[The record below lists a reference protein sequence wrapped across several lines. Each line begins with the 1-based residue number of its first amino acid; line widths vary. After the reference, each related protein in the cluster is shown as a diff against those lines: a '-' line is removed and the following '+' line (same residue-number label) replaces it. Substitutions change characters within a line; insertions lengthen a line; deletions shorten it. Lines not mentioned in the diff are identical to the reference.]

1 MSISCTTAKKTHHKD
16 CMGTGK
22 MLESSESEAG
32 SLLSRPVCLLR
43 RATHQAIAGRGG
55 GSGFPGPAPAD
66 CLWPQ
71 GQERRWCWP
80 DTAAGEWRPLSMDL
94 DHRSPSSG
102 PQSPGDRKLFII
114 SLQYKG
120 DINWTEFP
128 FLYNGFLARK
138 CHLVGRL
145 QIFQTPGQE
154 RVPRKL
160 HDQVLLIFL

>member
-1 MSISCTTAKKTHHKD
+1 MLRLPSISSDCLANAGFGRVQTLKPEYGFYRMSISCTTVKTHHTD

-32 SLLSRPVCLLR
+32 SLLSHPVCLLR

-80 DTAAGEWRPLSMDL
+80 DIAAGEWRPLSMDL

-102 PQSPGDRKLFII
+102 PQSPFY
-114 SLQYKG
+114 YKSSVQG
-120 DINWTEFP
+120 
-128 FLYNGFLARK
+128 
-138 CHLVGRL
+138 
-145 QIFQTPGQE
+145 
-154 RVPRKL
+154 
-160 HDQVLLIFL
+160 

>member
-1 MSISCTTAKKTHHKD
+1 MSISCTTVKTHHTD

-32 SLLSRPVCLLR
+32 SLLSHPVCLLR

-66 CLWPQ
+66 YLWPQ

-80 DTAAGEWRPLSMDL
+80 DIAAGEWRPLSMDL

-102 PQSPGDRKLFII
+102 PQSPGDRKLTVGVRGMLSALRGLLAATSPRFQDG
-114 SLQYKG
+114 SL
-120 DINWTEFP
+120 
-128 FLYNGFLARK
+128 
-138 CHLVGRL
+138 
-145 QIFQTPGQE
+145 
-154 RVPRKL
+154 
-160 HDQVLLIFL
+160 VLEL